1 MISKNEFQEKVNII
15 LQHFNTNNYD
25 VVISLSLKL
34 LKKIPNHEYLMN
46 LIGMSYHRTSKLDEA
61 EKIFKTV
68 LKNNPNNQVVKMNYA
83 MVLKSQ
89 DNISDAISYLEQI
102 LERNP
107 KYIAALNNLAN
118 IKKDNGDFEVAINL
132 YLKILELDKNIS
144 VVHYNLSLCYQ
155 QIRKKQKAIEHAE
168 QALKINPNLTQAD
181 QIISSLTN
189 YKQVETSDHFESMLE
204 RANQIKSEQQTF
216 IPLFFSIGKSY
227 EDKEEYAKAY
237 EFYNKANNL
246 FKKFNSTNIDN
257 EIKEFELIK
266 NFFKKE
272 KNNLKSKKVNDKK
285 IIFICGM
292 PRSGTTLLEQIIS
305 TNDQIKSLGETNSL
319 NKSIEKM
326 VNFKDQNFAKRILE
340 YTDEPFNQ
348 IYDNYINLIQRY
360 KIDQKIITDKS
371 LLNFKY
377 IGLIRIFFP
386 NSKILVLK
394 REQNNNFFSIFKNY
408 LPALTWTFDKEEIYR
423 FFKLFDNY
431 IEFWNEQS
439 DEMMQIEY
447 EDLIKNTEDITK
459 KIFNFCDLEW
469 NRDCLNYHQLN
480 KSPIK
485 TASNNQADKP
495 IYKSSLD
502 KYSLFKK
509 YFG

>member
-1 MISKNEFQEKVNII
+1 M
-15 LQHFNTNNYD
+15 
-25 VVISLSLKL
+25 
-34 LKKIPNHEYLMN
+34 
-46 LIGMSYHRTSKLDEA
+46 
-61 EKIFKTV
+61 
-68 LKNNPNNQVVKMNYA
+68 
-83 MVLKSQ
+83 
-89 DNISDAISYLEQI
+89 
-102 LERNP
+102 
-107 KYIAALNNLAN
+107 
-118 IKKDNGDFEVAINL
+118 
-132 YLKILELDKNIS
+132 
-144 VVHYNLSLCYQ
+144 SLCYQ

-168 QALKINPNLTQAD
+168 RALKINPNLTQAD

-394 REQNNNFFSIFKNY
+394 REQNNNFFSIFKNN

-431 IEFWNEQS
+431 IEFWNEQF

-469 NRDCLNYHQLN
+469 NKDCLNYHQLN

-485 TASNNQADKP
+485 TVVIIKQ
-495 IYKSSLD
+495 I
-502 KYSLFKK
+502 SLFINLL
-509 YFG
+509 